1 MGWGAF
7 SAGFIY
13 LFGCATSELCH
24 TGSSVFTAAH
34 EIQFPDQ
41 GSQPGPLYWEYRVLA
56 TRPPE
61 LLKRLLDP
69 VSFLK
74 DLLAGKK
81 LGFLGQFFTLLMFFI
96 LSQKDFQSFKSL
108 VLILSSEVNNNQAPL
123 WNRSY

>member
-7 SAGFIY
+7 SAGLID
-13 LFGCATSELCH
+13 LFGCAASELCH

-34 EIQFPDQ
+34 ETQFPHQ
-41 GSQPGPLYWEYRVLA
+41 GSQPGPLYCEYRVLA
-56 TRPPE
+56 TGPPE

-81 LGFLGQFFTLLMFFI
+81 LESLGQFFTLLMFFP